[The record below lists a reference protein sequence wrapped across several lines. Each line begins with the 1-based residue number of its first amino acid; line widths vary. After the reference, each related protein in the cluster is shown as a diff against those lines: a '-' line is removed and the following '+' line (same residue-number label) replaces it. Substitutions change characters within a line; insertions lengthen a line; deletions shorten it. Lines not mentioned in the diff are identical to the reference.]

1 MGLFDFL
8 NGVGT
13 PKNTTKT
20 LVLPYVPKNL
30 QELMA
35 MPGANLQDEFAVAA
49 LCVAVLCN
57 WENDRQATI
66 EMLNYLRGPR
76 PLSVMDQQ
84 FLRDRLGGKQY
95 KTFSFFRGAT
105 VQNNYTPAMPLT
117 IDVSTNPYTY
127 QTENMATLHLKSAGA
142 DSLRQV
148 SLRKKPSTG
157 QWFVWEIFFL
167 SDIRT
172 PAAQDP
178 WA

>member
-1 MGLFDFL
+1 MGLFDFIK
-8 NGVGT
+8 GATT
-13 PKNTTKT
+13 PQNTIKT
-20 LVLPYVPKNL
+20 IVLPFVPKNVN
-30 QELMA
+30 ELMA

-49 LCVAVLCN
+49 LAVAVLCN
-57 WENDRQATI
+57 WERNTQATI

-84 FLRDRLGGKQY
+84 FLRDRLAGKQY

-105 VQNNYTPAMPLT
+105 VQNNYTPSMPLT
-117 IDVSTNPYTY
+117 IDVSTNPNTY

-142 DSLRQV
+142 DSLRQI

-157 QWFVWEIFFL
+157 QWFVWEIFLL